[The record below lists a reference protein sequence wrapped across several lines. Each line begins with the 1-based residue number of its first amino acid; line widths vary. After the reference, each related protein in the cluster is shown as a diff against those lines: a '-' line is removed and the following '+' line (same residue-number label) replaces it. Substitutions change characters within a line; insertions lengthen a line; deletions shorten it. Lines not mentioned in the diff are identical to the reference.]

1 MLSRIADSLFWLSR
15 YMERAD
21 GLLRLTSTHYIY
33 SLDKDIT
40 GYRSWKPVLEVFAT
54 TSPNEIETLANDT
67 EGALKKLLID
77 TSNHNSLKVIVSR
90 ARENARGVQDHI
102 SKETWGE
109 INQMFH
115 LINQPILLSRLN
127 ANDAME
133 VMDWFTK
140 HCVTYTGLMHITMPR
155 GTGWDFMN
163 LGKYLERSLQTIS
176 FLQKQLQ
183 LLHQNELETNDILFW
198 RYLLFSLSG
207 YEIHLK
213 TYKNANH
220 AYNVMHQLVLNE
232 CFSRSIIYALSHV
245 SNFLDRVTD
254 KEDKEAANLRR
265 CFGRTY
271 SKVNYIDLNL
281 LNEERLM
288 QFLDDLTNEL
298 QQFNTLLGQHF
309 FSYS

>member
-21 GLLRLTSTHYIY
+21 GLLRLTSTHYIF

-40 GYRSWKPVLEVFAT
+40 GFRSWKPVLEVFAA
-54 TSPNEIETLANDT
+54 TSPNEMETLANDT

-77 TSNHNSLKVIVSR
+77 TTNHNSLKGIVNR

-133 VMDWFTK
+133 VMDWFTR
-140 HCVTYTGLMHITMPR
+140 HCVTYSGLMHITMPR

-213 TYKNANH
+213 TYKNTNH
-220 AYNVMHQLVLNE
+220 AYNVMHQVVLNE
-232 CFSRSIIYALSHV
+232 YFSRSILYSLSHV

-254 KEDKEAANLRR
+254 KEDKEVANLRR
-265 CFGRTY
+265 SFGRTY

-281 LNEERLM
+281 LNEESLV
-288 QFLDDLTNEL
+288 QYLDELTNEL